1 MSCEDYRTENQIPE
15 CVGSRDKNSDV
26 CVDVHT
32 ETSCDNGVIT
42 ESDREIRYK
51 CNDDEDA
58 NSDNSN
64 NDNYDYDNKDNI
76 KIGID
81 ATYNKN
87 YHIDDNNDIEANI
100 NKCSPA
106 DTNIK
111 SQGTFFCCAYIP
123 KNETENYEIF
133 SLKDAKSFYTLLA
146 EKLKISID
154 SILSYRTLS
163 SSSIIFS
170 SLSNENRKKM
180 KKNNPKSNQNINEN
194 NLDSSINDRASNWI
208 NDYQNIV
215 RDYIAYEDSSFN
227 AKYVK
232 RNVIGNYEIKYGD
245 EGFDDD
251 NNKNYNDNDNDDNY
265 DNDKNKNN
273 DNDNDDDDKY
283 DNDKNNDESKYDND
297 KNNNNRNDDHSV
309 NGIKIFNSRENH
321 KNDERNDIN
330 TKSLRTHCT
339 YGNILLLL
347 RYSDDI
353 PILMKYLE
361 KNKLQKELLMKMKI
375 NNEMKFEES
384 KVRNYFFFRKNVLC
398 LAEAFLIPFENL
410 HRCVRK
416 MNYRKKLQSIHQGKK
431 KNNFVKLNSDNS

>member
-1 MSCEDYRTENQIPE
+1 MSCEGYRTENQIPE
-15 CVGSRDKNSDV
+15 CVGSRDTNSDV

-32 ETSCDNGVIT
+32 ETSCDDDAIT
-42 ESDREIRYK
+42 ESDREIRCK
-51 CNDDEDA
+51 CNDDDDE
-58 NSDNSN
+58 NSDNTN
-64 NDNYDYDNKDNI
+64 NDNYDYDNNNDQNNKDNI
-76 KIGID
+76 KIDIH
-81 ATYNKN
+81 ATDNKD
-87 YHIDDNNDIEANI
+87 YHIDDNNDIEAKI

-133 SLKDAKSFYTLLA
+133 SLKDVKSFYTLLA

-180 KKNNPKSNQNINEN
+180 NKNNPKSNQNINEN
-194 NLDSSINDRASNWI
+194 NLDSLINDRASNWI

-232 RNVIGNYEIKYGD
+232 RNVIGNNEIEYGD
-245 EGFDDD
+245 EGFDGD
-251 NNKNYNDNDNDDNY
+251 NNKNYNDND
-265 DNDKNKNN
+265 
-273 DNDNDDDDKY
+273 DDDD
-283 DNDKNNDESKYDND
+283 DNYDND
-297 KNNNNRNDDHSV
+297 KNNNNRNDDHSE
-309 NGIKIFNSRENH
+309 NGNKIFDGRENY

-353 PILMKYLE
+353 PILIKYLE
-361 KNKLQKELLMKMKI
+361 ENKLKKELSIKMKI
-375 NNEMKFEES
+375 YDEMKFEES
-384 KVRNYFFFRKNVLC
+384 KLRNYFLFRKNVLC

-410 HRCVRK
+410 HRCVGK
-416 MNYRKKLQSIHQGKK
+416 MNYRKKLQTFHHGKK
-431 KNNFVKLNSDNS
+431 KNNSDNS